1 MNLKKKIVVIA
12 STVIITIIIL
22 SVVII
27 NVFNQYRKHIHC
39 PIEMTYYCKQIYSS
53 LGDKFGEI
61 DQYGDSY
68 FTVYYSEKTNELDID
83 ADITRYLQ
91 SDKIMLEIENM
102 LNTPYW
108 IDKKCS
114 VTLYISPGYDLSFNE
129 YWKYTTAFKNGK
141 YKFTSLYMEFPHS
154 ALERSVKS
162 SSIENVDYL
171 YAINTHKE
179 YTVDFSILKNF
190 PNIKELK
197 IRKIDDNTYK
207 ECDITPEEY
216 AEIKSYLPK
225 ECKITEYTITEY
237 NINDK

>member
-1 MNLKKKIVVIA
+1 MKKKIIVIA
-12 STVIITIIIL
+12 SSAIIIIGIL

-27 NVFNQYRKHIHC
+27 NAFNQYRKNIYC

-53 LGDKFGEI
+53 LSNKFGEI

-68 FTVYYSEKTNELDID
+68 FFISYSKETNKLGIS
-83 ADITRYLQ
+83 ADISRYLQ
-91 SDKIMLEIENM
+91 SDKIMLEIENI

-114 VTLYISPGYDLSFNE
+114 VTLHISPGYDLSFYE
-129 YWKYTTAFKNGK
+129 YWEYTTAFKNGK

-197 IRKIDDNTYK
+197 IRKIDNNTYK
-207 ECDITPEEY
+207 ECNITPEEY

-225 ECKITEYTITEY
+225 ECKIIEYTTTEYTI
-237 NINDK
+237 NDE